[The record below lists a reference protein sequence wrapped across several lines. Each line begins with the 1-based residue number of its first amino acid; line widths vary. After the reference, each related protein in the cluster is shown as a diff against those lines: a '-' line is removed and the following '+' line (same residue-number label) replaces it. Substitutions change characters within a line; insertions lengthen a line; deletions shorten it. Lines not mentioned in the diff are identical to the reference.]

1 MFSDSVCA
9 LPRASRYIVTR
20 GEHRISDA
28 FATEERV
35 EVVADGGAMLT
46 AVWEDPYTLQRR
58 TVNLPARAFDPD

>member
-1 MFSDSVCA
+1 LNRTGFA
-9 LPRASRYIVTR
+9 K
-20 GEHRISDA
+20 ISGV
-28 FATEERV
+28 EERV